1 MPMARRDVLILA
13 RAALATTILST
24 TALLD
29 FYASNMAELASP
41 VRVLHYAAAT
51 LAMVAICVG
60 GVKLLLPRLPLWCA
74 LLATGLM
81 AFMFFSYH
89 ELVVVLRASE
99 VHFGASL
106 PVVWMVVSVT
116 VGALAV
122 AFLRQ
127 PGASSIL
134 LALSLAFAAPAL
146 LRIVTVPAGEQQARA
161 ASHEPVAA
169 AASNRISPNIYW
181 IVLDGYP
188 RQDVLRE
195 EFGFDNSDF
204 IGSLTS
210 FGFTVLD
217 QSRSNFPATVNSIS
231 STLNMDYTVRPNGEG
246 IEPLPLK
253 DMYPIVRGQ
262 SRTVTRLKSA
272 GYHYVHFENGY
283 DYLTECDAAEPRCVR
298 GNLGLDELDTAILS
312 NTPIIDLVVDWEKL
326 KGRFYEAPFAWGG
339 VADLTAKIDVIRRT
353 PSPFFVYA
361 HVLAPHPPIR
371 FRADCSFR
379 PADLDLERW
388 NALAR
393 PAFIEQLECVNTQTK
408 ALLQEIV
415 QADAGALIILQSDH
429 GTAFRNQFKKPP
441 TEWTEADLHER
452 FANLNALRLPEHCR
466 TLATPD
472 LTLVDTFPLVFACL
486 TGGDFA
492 RHLPPR
498 FFVTPYDDSQDF
510 GHLVE
515 YKADLFR

>member
-1 MPMARRDVLILA
+1 MPTARRDALILG

-41 VRVLHYAAAT
+41 ARVLHYAAAT
-51 LAMVAICVG
+51 LAMIAVCAG
-60 GVKLLLPRLPLWCA
+60 GLSLLPPRLPLWRA
-74 LLATGLM
+74 LLATGLT
-81 AFMFFSYH
+81 AFVFFGYH
-89 ELVVVLRASE
+89 ELVAVLRASK
-99 VHFGASL
+99 VHLGTWL
-106 PVVWMVVSVT
+106 PVAWMAAT
-116 VGALAV
+116 LMVGALA
-122 AFLRQ
+122 AILLRR
-127 PGASSIL
+127 PGASSAL
-134 LALSLAFAAPAL
+134 LVLSLAFAAPSA
-146 LRIVTVPAGEQQARA
+146 LRIVTMPAGERQARV
-161 ASHEPVAA
+161 ASREPIAA

-204 IGSLTS
+204 IQLLTS

-231 STLNMDYTVRPNGEG
+231 STLNMDYTIRPNGED
-246 IEPLPLK
+246 IEPFSIK

-262 SRTVTRLKSA
+262 SRTVSRLKSA

-312 NTPIIDLVVDWEKL
+312 NTPIVDLIVGLEKL

-339 VADLTAKIDVIRRT
+339 VADLTAKIDVIRKT

-379 PADLDLERW
+379 PADPDLEKW

-393 PAFIEQLECVNTQTK
+393 PAFIEQLKCVNTQSQ

-415 QADAGALIILQSDH
+415 QADADALIILQSDH
-429 GTAFRNQFKKPP
+429 GTAFRGQFKKRP
-441 TEWTEADLHER
+441 TDWSEADLHER
-452 FANLNALRLPEHCR
+452 FGALNALRLPSLCR
-466 TLATPD
+466 TLAAPD

-486 TGGDFA
+486 TGSHFT
-492 RHLPPR
+492 RHSPPR

-510 GHLVE
+510 GDLVE